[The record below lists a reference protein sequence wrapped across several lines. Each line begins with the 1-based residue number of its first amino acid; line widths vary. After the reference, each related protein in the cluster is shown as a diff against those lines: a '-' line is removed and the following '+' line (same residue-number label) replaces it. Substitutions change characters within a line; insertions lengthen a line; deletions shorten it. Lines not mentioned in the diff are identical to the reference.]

1 MLMKYLII
9 LLAAL
14 SATTFAHE
22 TPEAPKTLSSSEVE
36 QVEVLLTEAAAK
48 SIYVTRH
55 CDKPIDVD
63 KFKELAKI
71 KAFSEGFETIEGI
84 SWDNV
89 KEGAHKQYDALN
101 AKAPKGELCVEYLAD
116 LKGKYRFLKDID
128 AQ

>member
-1 MLMKYLII
+1 MKYLII

-14 SATTFAHE
+14 SANTFAHE
-22 TPEAPKTLSSSEVE
+22 PVDALSSSQIK
-36 QVEVLLTEAAAK
+36 QVEALLTEAAGK
-48 SIYVTRH
+48 SIYVTNH
-55 CDKPIDVD
+55 CDKPIDPS

-71 KAFSEGFETIEGI
+71 KAFSEGYETIEGI

-89 KEGAHKQYDALN
+89 KEGAHQQYADLK
-101 AKAPKGELCVEYLAD
+101 AKAPKGELCAEYLAD